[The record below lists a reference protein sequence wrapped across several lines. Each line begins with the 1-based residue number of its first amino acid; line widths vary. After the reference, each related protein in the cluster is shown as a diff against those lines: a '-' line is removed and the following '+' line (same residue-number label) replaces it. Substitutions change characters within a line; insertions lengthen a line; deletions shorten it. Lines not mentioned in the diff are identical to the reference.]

1 MSYREP
7 PEVYRLAEKAADKDV
22 HIQDQMWLRGS
33 SHMTFLGNKLL
44 GLDTKRDVFCDFLF
58 GFLYMDPLHKRGLV

>member
-1 MSYREP
+1 MNLFLFIQESAGVSYREP
-7 PEVYRLAEKAADKDV
+7 PEVYLLAEKAADKGV

-44 GLDTKRDVFCDFLF
+44 GLDSKRDVL
-58 GFLYMDPLHKRGLV
+58 M